1 MSEGTRTMLLDMQ
14 QIRKSFAAGPVLH
27 GVNFQLAR
35 GQIHALVGHNGAGKS
50 TLMKTLGG
58 NFADY
63 DGKIVLDGEEVAL
76 HTPKQALEKGVAMI
90 YQDFSLIPDLSVA
103 DNIGLGRDPRGA
115 LPGLIS
121 HSALRRRSAEEA
133 EAVGIR
139 LPMDTPVR
147 QLGVAEQQLTEIV
160 RACSQNARILV
171 MDEPTARLAPAERQH
186 LFDVM
191 RNMARNRGVGI
202 IYISHFLEEIREVC
216 DAVTVMRDGRIVETG
231 AASAYSVQDLARL
244 LVGHD
249 EIATIASTSPPR
261 GKTGAPLLDIEGLAV
276 AGRPPVDLAIGAG
289 EIIGIAGLIGS
300 GRTRLARAIIG
311 DVAASGRIRLAGR
324 DLARRTP
331 QRSADAGLVM
341 VPEDR
346 KVSGLALASDIE
358 ENMAATALAP
368 RLSRFGIIRAREKR
382 ELVESLIEKFGIRPP
397 DRKRA
402 VGTLSGGNAQKV
414 LVARAVAARPKAM
427 ILDQPTAGVDVGAK
441 GELHKLVE
449 LSAAEGAA
457 ILLISDDL
465 DEILALSHR
474 VAVMVGGRI
483 KDVLPR
489 EGLDRASL
497 LAAISQGAPA
507 A

>member
-1 MSEGTRTMLLDMQ
+1 MLLDMQ
-14 QIRKSFAAGPVLH
+14 QIRKSFGAGPVLH

-63 DGKIVLDGEEVAL
+63 DGRILIDGEEVAL
-76 HTPKQALEKGVAMI
+76 HAPKQALEKGVAMI

-103 DNIGLGRDPRGA
+103 DNIGLGRDPRGS

-121 HSALRRRSAEEA
+121 HSALRKRSAEEA
-133 EAVGIR
+133 AALGIK

-147 QLGVAEQQLTEIV
+147 QLGVAEQQMTEIV
-160 RACSQNARILV
+160 RACSRNARILV
-171 MDEPTARLAPAERQH
+171 MDEPTARLAPAEREQ
-186 LFDVM
+186 LFRVM
-191 RNMARNRGVGI
+191 RHMADTRGVGI
-202 IYISHFLEEIREVC
+202 IYISHFLEEIGQVA
-216 DAVTVMRDGRIVETG
+216 DIVTVMRDGKIVETG
-231 AASAYSVQDLARL
+231 TGSSYTVPQLARL

-249 EIATIASTSPPR
+249 DVAATPPR
-261 GKTGAPLLDIEGLAV
+261 DARRGQENKPVLTLEGLSV
-276 AGRPPVDLAIGAG
+276 AGRPPVDLTIAAG
-289 EIIGIAGLIGS
+289 EIVGIAGLIGA

-311 DVAASGRIRLAGR
+311 DVASKGRVRLAGR
-324 DLARRTP
+324 ELTRRSP
-331 QRSADAGLVM
+331 QRSATAGLVM

-358 ENMAATALAP
+358 ENMAATALSP

-382 ELVESLIEKFGIRPP
+382 SLVESLIAKFGIRPP
-397 DRKRA
+397 DRKRI

-414 LVARAVAARPKAM
+414 LVARAVAAHPKAM
-427 ILDQPTAGVDVGAK
+427 ILDQPTAGVDIGAK
-441 GELHKLVE
+441 AELHKIVE

-465 DEILALSHR
+465 DEILGLSNR
-474 VAVMVGGRI
+474 IAIMVGGSVREI
-483 KDVLPR
+483 LPR

-497 LAAISQGAPA
+497 LAAISHGAPA
-507 A
+507 AA

>member
-1 MSEGTRTMLLDMQ
+1 M
-14 QIRKSFAAGPVLH
+14 
-27 GVNFQLAR
+27 NFQLAR

-63 DGKIVLDGEEVAL
+63 DGRIVIDGEEVAL

-121 HSALRRRSAEEA
+121 HAALRKRSAEEA

-147 QLGVAEQQLTEIV
+147 HLGVAEQQLTEIV

-171 MDEPTARLAPAERQH
+171 MDEPTARLAPAERRH

-202 IYISHFLEEIREVC
+202 IYISHFLEEIREVA
-216 DAVTVMRDGRIVETG
+216 DVVTVMRDGRIVETG
-231 AASAYSVQDLARL
+231 PGASYSVPQLARL

-249 EIATIASTSPPR
+249 DVTAGTPPTSRLRADAKPVL
-261 GKTGAPLLDIEGLAV
+261 TLEGLSV
-276 AGRPPVDLAIGAG
+276 AGRPPVDLTIAAG
-289 EIIGIAGLIGS
+289 EIVGIAGLIGA

-311 DVAASGRIRLAGR
+311 DVAAEGRVRLAGR
-324 DLARRTP
+324 ELRRRTP
-331 QRSADAGLVM
+331 QRSATAGLVM

-358 ENMAATALAP
+358 ENMAATALSS
-368 RLSRFGIIRAREKR
+368 RFSRFGLIRAREKR
-382 ELVESLIEKFGIRPP
+382 ALVESLIAKFGIRPA
-397 DRKRA
+397 DRRRA

-441 GELHKLVE
+441 AELHKIVE

-465 DEILALSHR
+465 DEILGLSNR
-474 VAVMVGGRI
+474 VAIMVGGRI
-483 KDVLPR
+483 REVLPR
-489 EGLDRASL
+489 ENLDRASL
-497 LAAISQGAPA
+497 LAAISQGAPT
-507 A
+507 

>member
-1 MSEGTRTMLLDMQ
+1 MTKETPTMLLDMQ
-14 QIRKSFAAGPVLH
+14 EIRKSFNAGPVLH
-27 GVNFQLAR
+27 GVDFQLER

-63 DGKIVLDGEEVAL
+63 GGRIRIDGEEVVL
-76 HTPKQALEKGVAMI
+76 HSPKQALAKGVAMI

-103 DNIGLGRDPRGA
+103 DNIGLGRDPRGK

-121 HSALRRRSAEEA
+121 HSALRKRSAEEA

-171 MDEPTARLAPAERQH
+171 MDEPTARLAPAEREH

-191 RNMARNRGVGI
+191 RQMARSRGVGI
-202 IYISHFLEEIREVC
+202 IYISHFLEEIRQVC
-216 DAVTVMRDGRIVETG
+216 DVVTVMRDGRIVETG
-231 AASAYSVQDLARL
+231 AASAYSVPDLARL

-249 EIATIASTSPPR
+249 DIVAATANATARPSS
-261 GKTGAPLLDIEGLAV
+261 GKPLLEIEGLAV

-289 EIIGIAGLIGS
+289 EIVGIAGLIGS

-324 DLARRTP
+324 DLPRRTP

-346 KVSGLALASDIE
+346 KVSGLALASSIE

-382 ELVESLIEKFGIRPP
+382 ALVESLIAKFGIRPP

-474 VAVMVGGRI
+474 VAIMVGGRV
-483 KDVLPR
+483 KEVLPR

-497 LAAISQGAPA
+497 LAAISQGAPE
-507 A
+507 

>member
-1 MSEGTRTMLLDMQ
+1 MLLDMQ
-14 QIRKSFAAGPVLH
+14 EIRKSFSAGPVLH
-27 GVNFQLAR
+27 GVNFQLER

-63 DGKIVLDGEEVAL
+63 DGRIRIDGEELAL
-76 HTPKQALEKGVAMI
+76 HSPKQALEKGVAMI
-90 YQDFSLIPDLSVA
+90 YQDFSLIPELSVA

-121 HSALRRRSAEEA
+121 HSALRKRSADEA
-133 EAVGIR
+133 EALGIR

-160 RACSQNARILV
+160 RACSRNARILV
-171 MDEPTARLAPAERQH
+171 MDEPTARLAPAEREH
-186 LFDVM
+186 LFGVM
-191 RNMARNRGVGI
+191 RQMARSRGVGI
-202 IYISHFLEEIREVC
+202 IYISHFLEEIRQVC
-216 DAVTVMRDGRIVETG
+216 DVVTVMRDGRIVETG
-231 AASAYSVQDLARL
+231 AAASYSVPELARL

-249 EIATIASTSPPR
+249 EIATASSNSAPR
-261 GKTGAPLLDIEGLAV
+261 QLDGKPLLEIEGLAV
-276 AGRPPVDLAIGAG
+276 AGRPPVNLTVAAG
-289 EIIGIAGLIGS
+289 EIVGIAGLIGA

-311 DVAASGRIRLAGR
+311 DVASEGRIRLAGR
-324 DLARRTP
+324 DLHRRTP

-346 KVSGLALASDIE
+346 KVSGLALASSIE
-358 ENMAATALAP
+358 ENMAATALSP

-382 ELVESLIEKFGIRPP
+382 ALVESLITKFGIRPP
-397 DRKRA
+397 DRNRA

-465 DEILALSHR
+465 DEILSLSHR
-474 VAVMVGGRI
+474 VAIMVGGRI
-483 KDVLPR
+483 KEILPR
-489 EGLDRASL
+489 ESLDRASL

-507 A
+507 AA